1 MAMTIHLDIVSSG
14 EGIFSGL
21 VELIVASGEVGDLG
35 VSHGHAPLLTSIK
48 PGPVRIIKQ
57 GGEEEVFFL
66 SGGFLEVQPHT
77 VTVLADVATRA
88 ADLDKSEAEKA
99 RELAR
104 EEMSGTASD
113 VDYHMAAARLAN
125 AVAQLRTIEQ
135 IRRIKR

>member
-88 ADLDKSEAEKA
+88 ADLDESEAEKA